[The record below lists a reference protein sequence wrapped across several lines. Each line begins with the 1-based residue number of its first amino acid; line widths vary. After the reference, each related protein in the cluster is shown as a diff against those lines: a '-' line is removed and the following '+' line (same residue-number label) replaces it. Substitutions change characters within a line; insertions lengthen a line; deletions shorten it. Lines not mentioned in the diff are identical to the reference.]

1 MEEGKLFL
9 SITVLYCHDYL
20 IFFTRRSFLQDS
32 VGSCSIS
39 YHLVYNTVRSFLEF
53 NRIL

>member
-20 IFFTRRSFLQDS
+20 NFFTRRSFLQDS

-39 YHLVYNTVRSFLEF
+39 F
-53 NRIL
+53 RISSSIILYDLF